1 MCVYL
6 DVQEAL
12 YRKVA
17 FVVWTVSE
25 SEGMQAVFCIPVF
38 LVARLTVYT

>member
-6 DVQEAL
+6 DVDAL

-25 SEGMQAVFCIPVF
+25 SKGMPAVFCIPLF
-38 LVARLTVYT
+38 LVAQLTVYT